1 MADKIVIY
9 CKQSGGPVVP
19 LTVRIEW
26 LADGT
31 IIPLMYWT
39 PDGTC
44 YQVVGHSPSLQMA
57 FLKDRGVGLRFKIR
71 GEIIETP
78 DPECDELL
86 HTQQEA
92 YLYLADRRFSEKNII
107 DERYG
112 HSGKE
117 YIPVT
122 LDVFPDGDYELIY
135 FWARGVRYMV
145 EKTDEVDNRG
155 SFKAGGVGVWH
166 KVEAR
171 VVNADDDEDPDP
183 RKSDRRPAAIYLEL
197 NKWFVRIAEK
207 HDNRD
212 F

>member
-1 MADKIVIY
+1 MTDRTVVY

-31 IIPLMYWT
+31 IKPMMYWT
-39 PDGTC
+39 PDGAC
-44 YQVVGHSPSLQMA
+44 FQVTGQSPGIKIA
-57 FLKDRGVGLRFKIR
+57 YLKDRGVGLRFKVR
-71 GEIIETP
+71 GELIETP

-86 HTQQEA
+86 HTQHET
-92 YLYLADRRFSEKNII
+92 YLYLADKRFSERNII
-107 DERYG
+107 NEQYR
-112 HSGKE
+112 HPGKE

-135 FWARGVRYMV
+135 FWVSGARYMV

-171 VVNADDDEDPDP
+171 LVNADDDEDPDP
-183 RKSDRRPAAIYLEL
+183 LKSVRRLAAVYWEL
-197 NKWFVRIAEK
+197 DKWFVRV
-207 HDNRD
+207 DNKTA
-212 F
+212 